1 MGESHLKKEVFLK
14 YLSVLYDVLHKYNR
28 WSILREDASVA
39 NGYELPFV
47 QFQMLNLTLWL
58 YKDISF

>member
-47 QFQMLNLTLWL
+47 QFQMLNLTL
-58 YKDISF
+58 